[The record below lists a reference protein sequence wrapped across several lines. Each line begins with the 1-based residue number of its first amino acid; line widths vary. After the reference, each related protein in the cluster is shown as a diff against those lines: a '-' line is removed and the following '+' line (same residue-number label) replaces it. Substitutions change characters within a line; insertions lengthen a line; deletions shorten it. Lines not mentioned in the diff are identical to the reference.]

1 MDIDIIKKDYFLKN
15 AEEIDVDLILDMKLD
30 IILNNERVFN
40 MNKNELEKEVLEA
53 EENIRENLNNYQ
65 LIEINKDTIGFMYL
79 ADLDNEIIIEYM
91 YLLKEYKD
99 KEILMYILKDIIKK
113 NYKPINIQINKN
125 DKEFQE
131 ICKNL
136 GFVEDEEFENEIV
149 MRYENDK
156 AENMQI
162 KADILCKEVSN
173 LCKKYNMKYFFYTE
187 NRSVSNINN
196 EKDLIDIKEIIEKR

>member
-1 MDIDIIKKDYFLKN
+1 MDKKGYFLKN

-53 EENIRENLNNYQ
+53 EEDIRENLNNYQ

-91 YLLKEYKD
+91 YLLKEYRD
-99 KEILMYILKDIIKK
+99 KEIMMYILKDIIKK
-113 NYKPINIQINKN
+113 NYKHINIQINKN

-156 AENMQI
+156 VENVQI

-187 NRSVSNINN
+187 NKSVSNINN

>member
-53 EENIRENLNNYQ
+53 EEDIRENLNNYQ

-91 YLLKEYKD
+91 YLLKEYRD
-99 KEILMYILKDIIKK
+99 KEIMMYILKDIIKK

-156 AENMQI
+156 VENVQI

>member
-1 MDIDIIKKDYFLKN
+1 MDKKGYFLKN

-91 YLLKEYKD
+91 YLLKEYRD

>member
-1 MDIDIIKKDYFLKN
+1 MDKKGYFLKN

-53 EENIRENLNNYQ
+53 EEDIRENLNNYQ

-91 YLLKEYKD
+91 YLLKEYRD

-156 AENMQI
+156 VENVQI

-187 NRSVSNINN
+187 NKSVSNINN